1 MLFDLSSLVTCAAL
15 CYSLTSC
22 NSLRLTDVKTCEMAP
37 NANLRQPYQLDQDEV
52 DAAIMVIVKS
62 SYNPGIF
69 FTENARGN
77 TKQK

>member
-1 MLFDLSSLVTCAAL
+1 
-15 CYSLTSC
+15 
-22 NSLRLTDVKTCEMAP
+22 MAP

-52 DAAIMVIVKS
+52 DAATMVIVKS